1 MIYAW
6 VDDGQIFA
14 TTDKNSIP
22 KNKNVVE
29 LDLEKK
35 DIWKLAISGKGNIS
49 LRSDKELAIEK
60 RRELVSSLLQLEK
73 QRVQKISDSY
83 GYISLADVS
92 FYANQNDEEAKAILD
107 WYQAYDDLIWSY
119 IDNDLSAFTSVDE
132 LLAIDM
138 KNIEEQIYQQSI
150 QQSPLPQEE

>member
-35 DIWKLAISGKGNIS
+35 DIWKLTISGKGNIS

-73 QRVQKISDSY
+73 QRLQNICDQY
-83 GYISLADVS
+83 AYNGLADVQ
-92 FYANQNDEEAKAILD
+92 FYASQNDQEAQAILN
-107 WYQAYDDLIWSY
+107 WYQSYDDLIWSY
-119 IDNDLSAFTSVDE
+119 IDNDLSAFTDFEE
-132 LLAIDM
+132 LLQIDM